1 MSDRMREGRHWV
13 RKLEDLEREEPAPAS
28 VQEEEAPL
36 AIVIDRG
43 PLRNSR
49 RTERAIQRQEDR
61 ITWLDERDRW

>member
-1 MSDRMREGRHWV
+1 MSDPMREGRHWV
-13 RKLEDLEREEPAPAS
+13 RKLEDLEREEPAPAP
-28 VQEEEAPL
+28 VQEEEPPL